1 MLTTVRL
8 DPELEARFA
17 QLSFKMGRSKTYC
30 IKEALEDYI
39 DRSEYENELLVDAAE
54 YRAGRL
60 NTYSLDETKA
70 SSMASIRSDELERAF
85 DAGEDIAEYM
95 DMSTLERPN
104 QSPAFRRISM
114 DVPEEVVRS
123 LDRAARRM
131 GINRQAVIKVWLT
144 ERLDQEEE
152 CERARLATR

>member
-1 MLTTVRL
+1 
-8 DPELEARFA
+8 
-17 QLSFKMGRSKTYC
+17 
-30 IKEALEDYI
+30 
-39 DRSEYENELLVDAAE
+39 
-54 YRAGRL
+54 
-60 NTYSLDETKA
+60 
-70 SSMASIRSDELERAF
+70 MASIRSDELERAF
-85 DAGEDIAEYM
+85 DAGEDITEYM